1 VKYELFDYQRAAAVE
16 CLDRLIRGRHDS
28 DKRYLSSF
36 ALSAITGSGK
46 TVIATAVIESML
58 HGSADLEVEADPR
71 ATFLW
76 VTDDPA
82 LNNQTRNKMLQA
94 SDLLQPARLRI
105 LDNDFLDSELMPGRV
120 YFLNIQ
126 KLSKNAGLAQGGRNL
141 RQHSMWDVL
150 ANTIHGDSSD
160 LYLVLDEAHRGMK
173 PPRDRRSIVQRIIS
187 GEPGSNP
194 PMPVVWG
201 ISATI
206 DRFTAAM
213 KGISG
218 RTEYPYVQVDIDKV
232 RASGLVKDEIGLDE
246 PDESGT
252 YGSTLLREA
261 VASARDFEQRW
272 AAYST
277 AENEPEVL
285 PVMVVQVADKSTP
298 DKLDELMSV
307 IESGWED
314 DLGPDA
320 AVHVFGEHESIEL
333 TGRTLRWVP
342 PESIQGDDDI
352 RIVFAKEAISTGW
365 DCPRAEVLYSER
377 PANDATHIAQV
388 VGRMVRQPLAH
399 RIATDDAL
407 NTVAC
412 FLPNFDRTALGV
424 IKAELEGRSGT
435 ADVSTGADVVR
446 KPMIFGR
453 SDSVPAEAFDLIGSL
468 PSVPAPDTLVSPLR
482 RARTLAKLL
491 TDTAP
496 GAALLPGAGAQL
508 TKVLN
513 ARLDGL
519 AAEYSEEVEANIADL
534 KTTDIHRSR
543 LGADGTE
550 LPATTRQIATHLSD
564 LDRDTRRII
573 NSVKEGAGKDYYKH
587 CAQKPGAD
595 TDRLELRVEIAALL
609 RIPAVIASFEA
620 RATEWVREQLDTFK
634 VEIDNTT
641 GSRRDGFRRV
651 QEQALTPEAVTV
663 ALRDN
668 LSVATVDSD
677 GNPLPTF
684 PGHIY
689 ADENGEFPV
698 AWNSSWETDVIRTEI
713 GRPSFVAW
721 YRNPSRATPAALR
734 IAYQSDAGSWTS
746 VQPDFIV
753 VSQRDDG
760 SLGASIVDPH
770 GDYFA
775 DARNKL
781 AALAGF
787 AESDGDHFV
796 RIESISKTSSG
807 LRSLDL
813 KSEAVR
819 DLVRSFEGAEVASLY
834 ESPLST
840 PYAVASAT

>member
-1 VKYELFDYQRAAAVE
+1 MKYELFDYQRAAAMD
-16 CLDRLIRGRHDS
+16 CLQRLAWGRTDTDRGQLT
-28 DKRYLSSF
+28 SF

-46 TVIATAVIESML
+46 TVIATAVIEAML

-94 SDLLQPARLRI
+94 SDLLQNARLRV
-105 LDNDFLDSELMPGRV
+105 LDNDFLEAELAPGRV

-150 ANTIHGDSSD
+150 TNTIDGDLAD
-160 LYLVLDEAHRGMK
+160 LYLVLDEAHRGMR
-173 PPRDRRSIVQRIIS
+173 PARDRRSIVQRIIS

-194 PMPVVWG
+194 PVPVVWG

-206 DRFTAAM
+206 ERFTAAM
-213 KGISG
+213 KDVSG

-246 PDESGT
+246 PDESGSFGT
-252 YGSTLLREA
+252 TLLREA
-261 VASARDFEQRW
+261 VTALRDFEQRW
-272 AAYST
+272 AAYSA
-277 AENEPEVL
+277 AESEPEVL
-285 PVMVVQVADKSTP
+285 PIMVVQVADKSTP
-298 DKLDELMSV
+298 EKLAELLSV
-307 IESGWED
+307 IESEWGA
-314 DLGPDA
+314 LAADA
-320 AVHVFGEHESIEL
+320 AVHVFGEHEAIEL
-333 TGRTLRWVP
+333 PARTLRWVP
-342 PESIQGDDDI
+342 PESIQGDTDI

-407 NTVAC
+407 NTVTC
-412 FLPNFDRTALGV
+412 FLPNFNRTALGV

-435 ADVSTGADVVR
+435 ADATTGADVVR
-446 KPMIFGR
+446 KPKIFGR
-453 SDSVPAEAFDLIGSL
+453 SQAVPSEAFDLIESL

-491 TDTAP
+491 TDSAP
-496 GAALLPGAGAQL
+496 GNALLPGAGAQL
-508 TKVLN
+508 TKLLN
-513 ARLDGL
+513 GRLDGL
-519 AAEYSEEVEANIADL
+519 AAEHVDQVEANVNDL
-534 KTTDIHRSR
+534 KTTDVHRSR
-543 LGADGTE
+543 LGADGSE
-550 LPATTRQIATHLSD
+550 LPATTRQIATHMAD
-564 LDRDTRRII
+564 LDRDTRRVIK
-573 NSVKEGAGKDYYKH
+573 SVKEGAGKDYYKH
-587 CAQKPGAD
+587 RAQKAGAGA
-595 TDRLELRVEIAALL
+595 DRLELRVEIAALL
-609 RIPAVIASFEA
+609 RIPAVVASLDA
-620 RATEWVREQLDTFK
+620 RATEWVREQLDDFK
-634 VEIDNTT
+634 VEIANTT
-641 GSRRDGFRRV
+641 GARRDGFRRV
-651 QEQALTPEAVTV
+651 QEQALAPEAVTV
-663 ALRDN
+663 DLRDN
-668 LSVATVDSD
+668 LSVATVDAD

-684 PGHIY
+684 SGHLY
-689 ADENGEFPV
+689 ADEHGLFPV
-698 AWNSSWETDVIRTEI
+698 SSASSWETDVIATEI
-713 GRPSFVAW
+713 NRPSFVTW

-734 IAYQSDAGSWTS
+734 IAYQTDADVWTS

-753 VSQRDDG
+753 VSRRDDG

-781 AALAGF
+781 MALADY
-787 AESDGDHFV
+787 AETNGEHFV
-796 RIESISKTSSG
+796 RIESISKTANG

-813 KSEAVR
+813 QSADVR
-819 DLVRSFEGAEVASLY
+819 ALVRSFDGAEIASLY
-834 ESPLST
+834 DSDLSAR
-840 PYAVASAT
+840 YKA

>member
-1 VKYELFDYQRAAAVE
+1 MKYELFDYQRAAAIE
-16 CLDRLIRGRHDS
+16 CLERLDWGRTDTDRGQ
-28 DKRYLSSF
+28 LSSF

-46 TVIATAVIESML
+46 TVIATAVIEAML

-94 SDLLQPARLRI
+94 SDLLQNARLRV
-105 LDNDFLDSELMPGRV
+105 LDNDFLDSDLAPGRV

-126 KLSKNAGLAQGGRNL
+126 KLSKNAGLAQGSRNL

-150 ANTIHGDSSD
+150 TNTINGDQAD

-173 PPRDRRSIVQRIIS
+173 PPRDRKSIVQRIIS
-187 GEPGSNP
+187 GEHGSNP
-194 PMPVVWG
+194 PVPVVWG

-206 DRFTAAM
+206 ERFTAAM

-218 RTEYPYVQVDIDKV
+218 RTEYPYVQVDVDKV

-252 YGSTLLREA
+252 FSTTLLREA
-261 VASARDFEQRW
+261 VAALGDFEQRW
-272 AAYST
+272 AAYSA
-277 AENEPEVL
+277 AESEPQVL

-298 DKLDELMSV
+298 EKLAELLSV
-307 IESGWED
+307 IESERDG
-314 DLGPDA
+314 LAGDA
-320 AVHVFGEHESIEL
+320 AVHVFGEHEPIEL
-333 TGRTLRWVP
+333 PGRTLRWVP
-342 PESIQGDDDI
+342 PESIQGDTDI

-407 NTVAC
+407 NTVSC
-412 FLPNFDRTALGV
+412 FLPNFNRTALGV

-435 ADVSTGADVVR
+435 GDATTGADVIR
-446 KPMIFGR
+446 KPKVFGR
-453 SDSVPAEAFDLIGSL
+453 SDTVPAEAFDLIDSL
-468 PSVPAPDTLVSPLR
+468 PSVPAPDTLGSPLR

-491 TDTAP
+491 TDSAS
-496 GAALLPGAGAQL
+496 GAALLPSAGAQL
-508 TKVLN
+508 TKLLN

-519 AAEYSEEVEANIADL
+519 AAEHAEEVAVNVTDL
-534 KTTDIHRSR
+534 ETTDIHRSR
-543 LGADGTE
+543 LGADGRE
-550 LPATTRQIATHLSD
+550 LPPTTRQIATHMSD
-564 LDRDTRRII
+564 LDRDTRRVI
-573 NSVKEGAGKDYYKH
+573 NSIKEGAGKDYYKH
-587 CAQKPGAD
+587 RALKAGPDA
-595 TDRLELRVEIAALL
+595 DRLKLRVEIAALL
-609 RIPAVIASFEA
+609 RVPAVVSSLET
-620 RATEWVREQLDTFK
+620 RATEWVREQLGTFK

-641 GSRRDGFRRV
+641 GARRDEYRRV

-663 ALRDN
+663 DLRDN
-668 LSVATVDSD
+668 LSVATVDGD
-677 GNPLPTF
+677 GNPLPAYG
-684 PGHIY
+684 GHIY
-689 ADENGEFPV
+689 ADENGLFPV
-698 AWNSSWETDVIRTEI
+698 SSSSSWETEVIRTEI
-713 GRPSFVAW
+713 DRPSFAAW

-734 IAYQSDAGSWTS
+734 IAYQTDAGAWTS

-753 VSQRDDG
+753 VSHRDDG
-760 SLGASIVDPH
+760 TLGASIVDPH

-781 AALAGF
+781 VALADY
-787 AESDGDHFV
+787 AETHGEHFV
-796 RIESISKTSSG
+796 RIVSISKTSGG

-813 KSEAVR
+813 KDPEVR
-819 DLVRSFEGAEVASLY
+819 ELVRSFDGAEVASLY
-834 ESPLST
+834 DSTLST
-840 PYAVASAT
+840 LYKSPS

>member
-1 VKYELFDYQRAAAVE
+1 MKYELFDYQRAAAMD
-16 CLDRLIRGRHDS
+16 CLQRLDWGRADTDRGQLT
-28 DKRYLSSF
+28 SF

-46 TVIATAVIESML
+46 TVIATAVIEAML

-94 SDLLQPARLRI
+94 SDLLQNARLRV
-105 LDNDFLDSELMPGRV
+105 LDNDFLDAELAPGRV

-150 ANTIHGDSSD
+150 TNTINGDRAD

-173 PPRDRRSIVQRIIS
+173 PARDRKSIVQRIIS

-194 PMPVVWG
+194 PVPVVWG

-206 DRFTAAM
+206 ERFTSAM
-213 KGISG
+213 KDISG

-252 YGSTLLREA
+252 FGTTLLREA
-261 VASARDFEQRW
+261 VTSLRDFEQRW
-272 AAYST
+272 SAYST

-285 PVMVVQVADKSTP
+285 PIMVVQVADKSTP
-298 DKLDELMSV
+298 DKLAELLTV
-307 IESGWED
+307 IESEWGSLPAE
-314 DLGPDA
+314 A
-320 AVHVFGEHESIEL
+320 VVHVFGEHEAIDL
-333 TGRTLRWVP
+333 PGRTLRWVP
-342 PESIQGDDDI
+342 PESIQADTDI

-407 NTVAC
+407 NTVTC
-412 FLPNFDRTALGV
+412 FLPNFNRTALGV

-435 ADVSTGADVVR
+435 ADATTGADVVR
-446 KPMIFGR
+446 RPKVFGR
-453 SDSVPAEAFDLIGSL
+453 SSSVPEEAFELIGTL
-468 PSVPAPDTLVSPLR
+468 PSIPAPDTLVSPLR

-491 TDTAP
+491 TDSAP
-496 GAALLPGAGAQL
+496 GSALLPGAGAQL
-508 TKVLN
+508 TKLLN

-519 AAEYSEEVEANIADL
+519 AAEHADEVAANVADL

-543 LGADGTE
+543 LGADGKE
-550 LPATTRQIATHLSD
+550 LPATTRQIATHMAD
-564 LDRDTRRII
+564 LDRDTRRVI
-573 NSVKEGAGKDYYKH
+573 NSIKEGAGKDYYKH
-587 CAQKPGAD
+587 RATKAGTGA
-595 TDRLELRVEIAALL
+595 DRLELRVEIAALL
-609 RIPAVIASFEA
+609 RIPAVVASLDA
-620 RATEWVREQLDTFK
+620 KATEWVRDQLDQFK
-634 VEIDNTT
+634 VEIANTT
-641 GSRRDGFRRV
+641 GARRDGFRRV

-663 ALRDN
+663 DLRDN
-668 LSVATVDSD
+668 LSVATVDAD
-677 GNPLPTF
+677 GNPLPLF
-684 PGHIY
+684 GGHIY
-689 ADENGEFPV
+689 ADEDGNFPV
-698 AWNSSWETDVIRTEI
+698 SSASSWETEVIATEI
-713 GRPSFVAW
+713 ERPSFVAW

-734 IAYQSDAGSWTS
+734 IAYQTDAEAWTS

-753 VSQRDDG
+753 VSRRDDG

-781 AALAGF
+781 TALAHY
-787 AESDGDHFV
+787 AETHGDRFV
-796 RIESISKTSSG
+796 RIESISKTASG

-813 KSEAVR
+813 KDPAVR
-819 DLVRSFEGAEVASLY
+819 ELVRAFEGAEIASLY
-834 ESPLST
+834 DSALSAL
-840 PYAVASAT
+840 YKALS

>member
-1 VKYELFDYQRAAAVE
+1 MKYELFDYQRAAAAE
-16 CLDRLIRGRHDS
+16 CLDRLIRGRDDS
-28 DKRYLSSF
+28 DKGYLSSF

-46 TVIATAVIESML
+46 TVIATAVIEGML

-82 LNNQTRNKMLQA
+82 LNNQTRNKMLQS

-150 ANTIHGDSSD
+150 ANTINGDRSD

-187 GEPGSNP
+187 GESGSNP

-252 YGSTLLREA
+252 FGSTLLREA
-261 VASARDFEQRW
+261 VATARDFEQRW

-277 AENEPEVL
+277 AESEPEVL

-298 DKLDELMSV
+298 ENLDELMSV
-307 IESGWED
+307 IESGWEGN
-314 DLGPDA
+314 LGPDA
-320 AVHVFGEHESIEL
+320 AVHVFGEHESIVL

-453 SDSVPAEAFDLIGSL
+453 SDSVPSQAFDLIGSL

-496 GAALLPGAGAQL
+496 GTALLPGAGAQL

-519 AAEYSEEVEANIADL
+519 AAEYSEEVGANIADL

-587 CAQKPGAD
+587 CAQKAGAD
-595 TDRLELRVEIAALL
+595 ADRLELRVEIAALL

-620 RATEWVREQLDTFK
+620 RATDWVREQLDTFK

-684 PGHIY
+684 RGHIY

-698 AWNSSWETDVIRTEI
+698 ASNSSWETDVIRTEI

-753 VSQRDDG
+753 VSRRDDG

-781 AALAGF
+781 VALADF
-787 AESDGDHFV
+787 AENHGDHFV
-796 RIESISKTSSG
+796 RIESISKTSTG

-819 DLVRSFEGAEVASLY
+819 DRVRSFEGAEVASLY
-834 ESPLST
+834 ELPLAT
-840 PYAVASAT
+840 PYAVAPVT

>member
-1 VKYELFDYQRAAAVE
+1 MKYELFDYQRTAAMDCV
-16 CLDRLIRGRHDS
+16 DRLIRGRNDN
-28 DKRYLSSF
+28 DQGYLSSF

-46 TVIATAVIESML
+46 TVIATAVIEGML

-82 LNNQTRNKMLQA
+82 LNNQTRNKMIQA

-105 LDNDFLDSELMPGRV
+105 LDNDFLDSELSPGRV

-126 KLSKNAGLAQGGRNL
+126 KLSKNAGLAHGGRNL

-150 ANTIHGDSSD
+150 ANTINGDSSD

-194 PMPVVWG
+194 PVPVVWG

-218 RTEYPYVQVDIDKV
+218 RTEYPFVQVDVDKV

-252 YGSTLLREA
+252 FGTTLLREA
-261 VASARDFEQRW
+261 VASVRDFEQRW
-272 AAYST
+272 AAYSA
-277 AENEPEVL
+277 AESESEVL

-298 DKLDELMSV
+298 EKLAELMSV
-307 IESGWED
+307 IGSGWEG
-314 DLGPDA
+314 LGPDA
-320 AVHVFGEHESIEL
+320 AVHVFGEHETIEL
-333 TGRTLRWVP
+333 PGRTLRWVP
-342 PESIQGDDDI
+342 PESIQGDADI
-352 RIVFAKEAISTGW
+352 RVVFAKEAISTGW

-412 FLPNFDRTALGV
+412 FLPNFNRTALGV
-424 IKAELEGRSGT
+424 IKAELEGRSGA
-435 ADVSTGADVVR
+435 ADASTGADVVR

-453 SDSVPAEAFDLIGSL
+453 SESVPVEAFELIESL
-468 PSVPAPDTLVSPLR
+468 PSIPAPDTLVSPLR

-491 TDTAP
+491 TDTAS
-496 GAALLPGAGAQL
+496 GSALLPGAGAQL

-519 AAEYSEEVEANIADL
+519 AAEYAEQVEANIADL

-543 LGADGTE
+543 LGADGRE
-550 LPATTRQIATHLSD
+550 LPATTRQIATHMAD

-573 NSVKEGAGKDYYKH
+573 NSIKEGAGKDYYKLQ
-587 CAQKPGAD
+587 AQKAGAGA
-595 TDRLELRVEIAALL
+595 DRLELRVEIAGLFG
-609 RIPAVIASFEA
+609 IPAVVQSFEA

-641 GSRRDGFRRV
+641 GARRDGFRRV

-668 LSVATVDSD
+668 LSVATVDGD
-677 GNPLPTF
+677 GNPLPMF
-684 PGHIY
+684 SGHIY
-689 ADENGEFPV
+689 ANENGEFPV
-698 AWNSSWETDVIRTEI
+698 GSHSSWETDVIRTEI
-713 GRPSFVAW
+713 ERPSFAGW

-734 IAYQSDAGSWTS
+734 IAYQTDAETWTS
-746 VQPDFIV
+746 VQPDFLIL
-753 VSQRDDG
+753 SRRDDG

-781 AALAGF
+781 VALADY
-787 AESDGDHFV
+787 AEAHGDRFV
-796 RIESISKTSSG
+796 RIESISKTSG
-807 LRSLDL
+807 ELRSLDL
-813 KSEAVR
+813 KNAAVR
-819 DLVRSFEGAEVASLY
+819 DLVRAFDGAEVASLY
-834 ESPLST
+834 DSSLST
-840 PYAVASAT
+840 KYSTEP

>member
-1 VKYELFDYQRAAAVE
+1 MEYDLFDYQRAAAID
-16 CLDRLIRGRHDS
+16 CLDRLNWGRADTDRGQH
-28 DKRYLSSF
+28 SSF

-46 TVIATAVIESML
+46 TVIATAVIEGML
-58 HGSADLEVEADPR
+58 HGSADLEAEADPR

-82 LNNQTRNKMLQA
+82 LNNQTRNKMIQA

-105 LDNDFLDSELMPGRV
+105 LDNDFLDSELSPGRV

-150 ANTIHGDSSD
+150 ANTINGDSSD

-194 PMPVVWG
+194 PVPIVWG

-218 RTEYPYVQVDIDKV
+218 RTEYPYVQVDLDKV

-252 YGSTLLREA
+252 FGTTLLREA
-261 VASARDFEQRW
+261 VASVRDFEQRW
-272 AAYST
+272 AAYAA
-277 AENEPEVL
+277 AEGEPEVL

-298 DKLDELMSV
+298 EKLADLMSV
-307 IESGWED
+307 IQSGWGG
-314 DLGPDA
+314 LGPDA
-320 AVHVFGEHESIEL
+320 AVHVFGEHETIDL
-333 TGRTLRWVP
+333 PGRTLRWVP
-342 PESIQGDDDI
+342 PESIQSDTDI
-352 RIVFAKEAISTGW
+352 RVVFAKEAISTGW

-399 RIATDDAL
+399 RVATDDAL

-412 FLPNFDRTALGV
+412 FLPNFNRLALGV

-435 ADVSTGADVVR
+435 ADASTGADVVR

-453 SDSVPAEAFDLIGSL
+453 SQSVPAEAFELIDSL
-468 PSVPAPDTLVSPLR
+468 PSIPAPDTLVSPLR

-491 TDTAP
+491 TDTAS
-496 GAALLPGAGAQL
+496 GSALLPAAGAQL

-519 AAEYSEEVEANIADL
+519 AAEYAEQVEANIDDL

-543 LGADGTE
+543 LSADGEE
-550 LPATTRQIATHLSD
+550 LPATTRQIATHMAD

-573 NSVKEGAGKDYYKH
+573 NSIKEGAGKDFYKH
-587 CAQKPGAD
+587 RVQKAGPSA
-595 TDRLELRVEIAALL
+595 DRLGLRVEIAGLF
-609 RIPAVIASFEA
+609 RIPAVVQSFET
-620 RATEWVREQLDTFK
+620 RATEWVREQLHAFK

-641 GSRRDGFRRV
+641 GARRDGFRRV
-651 QEQALTPEAVTV
+651 QEQALTPEPVTV

-668 LSVATVDSD
+668 LSVATVDGD

-684 PGHIY
+684 SGHIY
-689 ADENGEFPV
+689 ADETGAFPV
-698 AWNSSWETDVIRTEI
+698 GSHSSWEPEVIRIEI
-713 GRPSFVAW
+713 ERPSFVAW

-734 IAYQSDAGSWTS
+734 IAYQTDAGTWTS
-746 VQPDFIV
+746 VQPDFLIV
-753 VSQRDDG
+753 SRRDDG
-760 SLGASIVDPH
+760 RLGASIVDPH

-781 AALAGF
+781 VALADF
-787 AESDGDHFV
+787 AAAHGDQFV

-813 KSEAVR
+813 KADAVR

-834 ESPLST
+834 DSSLAT
-840 PYAVASAT
+840 PYGTAP

>member
-1 VKYELFDYQRAAAVE
+1 MKYELFDYQRAAAME
-16 CLDRLIRGRHDS
+16 CLQRLGWGRTDTDRGQ
-28 DKRYLSSF
+28 LSSF

-46 TVIATAVIESML
+46 TVIATAVIEAML
-58 HGSADLEVEADPR
+58 HGSADLEVGADPR

-94 SDLLQPARLRI
+94 SDLLQNARLQI
-105 LDNDFLDSELMPGRV
+105 LDNDFLDSELGPGRV

-150 ANTIHGDSSD
+150 ANTINGDTTD

-194 PMPVVWG
+194 PVPVVWG

-206 DRFTAAM
+206 ERFTAAM
-213 KGISG
+213 KDVSG
-218 RTEYPYVQVDIDKV
+218 RTEYPYVQVDINKV

-246 PDESGT
+246 PDEAGSFGT
-252 YGSTLLREA
+252 TLLREA
-261 VASARDFEQRW
+261 VTALRDFEQRW
-272 AAYST
+272 SAYSA
-277 AENEPEVL
+277 AENEPEVR
-285 PVMVVQVADKSTP
+285 PIMVMQVADKSSP
-298 DKLDELMSV
+298 EHLAELLAV
-307 IESGWED
+307 IESEST
-314 DLGPDA
+314 DLPGDA
-320 AVHVFGEHESIEL
+320 VVHVFGEHEPIDL
-333 TGRTLRWVP
+333 PGRTLRWVP
-342 PESIQGDDDI
+342 PESIQGDTDI

-388 VGRMVRQPLAH
+388 VGRMVRQPLAR

-407 NTVAC
+407 NTVSC
-412 FLPNFDRTALGV
+412 FLPNFDRAALGV

-435 ADVSTGADVVR
+435 ADATTGAEVVR
-446 KPMIFGR
+446 KPKVFGR
-453 SDSVPAEAFDLIGSL
+453 SDVVPNEAFDLIDTL
-468 PSVPAPDTLVSPLR
+468 PSIPAPDTLVSPLR

-491 TDTAP
+491 TDSAP
-496 GAALLPGAGAQL
+496 GKTLLPGAGAQL
-508 TKVLN
+508 TKLLN

-519 AAEYSEEVEANIADL
+519 AAEHADEIEANIADL

-543 LGADGTE
+543 LGADGQE
-550 LPATTRQIATHLSD
+550 LPATTRQIATHMAD
-564 LDRDTRRII
+564 LDRDTRRVI
-573 NSVKEGAGKDYYKH
+573 NSIKEGAGKEYYKH
-587 CAQKPGAD
+587 RAQNAGAQA
-595 TDRLELRVEIAALL
+595 DRLELRVEIAALL
-609 RIPAVIASFEA
+609 RIPAVVASLET
-620 RATEWVREQLDTFK
+620 RATDWVREQLDAFK

-641 GSRRDGFRRV
+641 GARRDGFRRV
-651 QEQALTPEAVTV
+651 QEQALTPEPVTV
-663 ALRDN
+663 DLRDN
-668 LSVATVDSD
+668 VSVATVDAD

-684 PGHIY
+684 AGHIY
-689 ADENGEFPV
+689 ADGEGLYPV
-698 AWNSSWETDVIRTEI
+698 SSASSWETDVISTEI
-713 GRPSFVAW
+713 DRPSFVGW

-734 IAYQSDAGSWTS
+734 IAYQTDADVWTS

-753 VSQRDDG
+753 VSRRDDDT
-760 SLGASIVDPH
+760 LGASIVDPH

-781 AALAGF
+781 VALADY
-787 AESDGDHFV
+787 AEAHGDRFV

-813 KSEAVR
+813 KNAEVR
-819 DLVRSFEGAEVASLY
+819 DLVRAFDGAEVASLY
-834 ESPLST
+834 DSGLSALYKT
-840 PYAVASAT
+840 AS